1 MTLDELVLDIQE
13 ELTFAKALPYSIPE
27 KEIQRIITN
36 AERYFHDNWRHAVE
50 ARYMVIPIEV
60 FKHPLFKKER
70 TIQLPDCVAFVH
82 EVKEAKGTS
91 SMFGTMDADFADNK
105 FIGSEVFLTPFI
117 GESIMYRTVIFS
129 FLDLVKGFTIDTL
142 AYDYNKNTRKLMILG
157 RTPRANS
164 VVLQIAKKVPSD
176 DLYNDELFQRYV
188 RAKAKLRLGDLL
200 TTFDYNLPGGIK
212 PNYTNLVTKAENEL
226 NQVIEMMKGENTADF
241 MFFARW

>member
-1 MTLDELVLDIQE
+1 MTLDELVLDIQN

-27 KEIQRIITN
+27 QEINRIITN
-36 AERYFHDNWRHAVE
+36 AERYFYDNWRHAVE
-50 ARYMVIPIEV
+50 ARYLLIPHGV
-60 FKHPLFKKER
+60 FTNKLFSKDR

-117 GESIMYRTVIFS
+117 GESIMYRTVVFS

-142 AYDYNKNTRKLMILG
+142 AFDYNKNTRKLSILG
-157 RTPRANS
+157 RTPRTD
-164 VVLQIAKKVPSD
+164 VVLQIAKRIPAE
-176 DLYNDELFQRYV
+176 DLYEDELFQRYV

-212 PNYTNLVTKAENEL
+212 PNYTNLVTKAENEF
-226 NQVIEMMKGENTADF
+226 NQVVEMMKNENTPDF
-241 MFFARW
+241 LFFARW

>member
-1 MTLDELVLDIQE
+1 MTLDELILDVQN

-27 KEIQRIITN
+27 QEIKRIITI
-36 AERYFHDNWRHAVE
+36 AEKYFYDNWRHAVE
-50 ARYMVIPIEV
+50 PRYLFIPQEV
-60 FKHPLFKKER
+60 FSNPLFKAQR
-70 TIQLPDCVAFVH
+70 ALQLPDCVGFVH
-82 EVKEAKGTS
+82 DVKEPNSGS
-91 SMFGTMDADFADNK
+91 SMFGTMDLDFADSK
-105 FIGSEVFLTPFI
+105 FIGAEMFLTPFI

-129 FLDLVKGFTIDTL
+129 FLDLVKGFTIDTF
-142 AYDYNKNTRKLMILG
+142 AYDYNKNTRKLTIMG
-157 RTPRANS
+157 RTPRGNGM
-164 VVLQIAKKVPSD
+164 VVTIAKKIPAE

-226 NQVIEMMKGENTADF
+226 AAVMEMMKTENTADF

>member
-1 MTLDELVLDIQE
+1 MTLDELVLDIQN

-27 KEIQRIITN
+27 QEINRIITN
-36 AERYFHDNWRHAVE
+36 AERYFYDNWRHAVE
-50 ARYMVIPIEV
+50 ARYLLVPHGV
-60 FKHPLFKKER
+60 FTNKLFSKDR

-91 SMFGTMDADFADNK
+91 SMFGTVDVDFADNK

-142 AYDYNKNTRKLMILG
+142 AFDYNKNTKKLSILG
-157 RTPRANS
+157 RTPRTD
-164 VVLQIAKKVPSD
+164 VVLQIAKRIPAE
-176 DLYNDELFQRYV
+176 DLYEDELFQRYV

-212 PNYTNLVTKAENEL
+212 PNYTNLVTKAENEF
-226 NQVIEMMKGENTADF
+226 NQVVEMMKNENTPDF
-241 MFFARW
+241 LFFARW

>member
-1 MTLDELVLDIQE
+1 MTVDELIIDIQN

-27 KEIQRIITN
+27 QEIKRIITN
-36 AERYFHDNWRHAVE
+36 AEKYFYDNWRHAVE
-50 ARYMVIPIEV
+50 SRYLLIPQEV
-60 FKHPLFKKER
+60 FSSDHFKKTR
-70 TIQLPDCVAFVH
+70 AIQLPDCVAFVH
-82 EVKEAKGTS
+82 DVREPNGGG

-129 FLDLVKGFTIDTL
+129 FLDLVKGFTIDTF
-142 AYDYNKNTRKLMILG
+142 AYDYNKNTRQLGILG
-157 RTPRANS
+157 RSPKGKGM
-164 VVLQIAKKVPSD
+164 VVQIAKKIEAN
-176 DLYNDELFQRYV
+176 DLYEDEVFQRYV

-226 NQVIEMMKGENTADF
+226 NQVLEMMKTENTPDF
-241 MFFARW
+241 LYFARW

>member
-1 MTLDELVLDIQE
+1 MTLDELVLDIQN

-27 KEIQRIITN
+27 QEINRIITN
-36 AERYFHDNWRHAVE
+36 AERYFYDNWRHAVE
-50 ARYMVIPIEV
+50 ARYLLIPQAV
-60 FKHPLFKKER
+60 FTNKLFSKDR
-70 TIQLPDCVAFVH
+70 TIQLPDCVSFVH

-105 FIGSEVFLTPFI
+105 FVGAEVFLTPFI

-142 AYDYNKNTRKLMILG
+142 AFDYNKNTRKLMILG
-157 RTPRANS
+157 RTPRTD
-164 VVLQIAKKVPSD
+164 VVLQIAKRIPSE
-176 DLYNDELFQRYV
+176 DLYDDELFQRYV

-212 PNYTNLVTKAENEL
+212 PNYTNLVTKAENEF
-226 NQVIEMMKGENTADF
+226 NQVVEMMKNENTPDF
-241 MFFARW
+241 LFFARW